1 MKLVFALCILAASAY
16 AQLRDNRTPQMNCD
30 SRNYGG
36 DRLRFCE
43 VREQT
48 IAGVG
53 RLTVDPGKNGGVTV
67 KGWLHIRLVEE

>member
-1 MKLVFALCILAASAY
+1 MRLVFALVILAGGAR
-16 AQLRDNRTPQMNCD
+16 AQLRDNRTPQMSCD
-30 SRNYGG
+30 TGNYWG
-36 DRLRFCE
+36 DRLRFCG

-53 RLTVDPGKNGGVTV
+53 RLTVDPGNNGGVTV